1 MTNAV
6 PASRRFPFVRAAVL
20 FLVWLVLTDA
30 RLADVPVGLLA
41 AFLGALASRS
51 LAPETLT
58 TPRAGALLSY
68 AVRFLRQS
76 VLAGFDIAHRAFSP
90 SLPLKPGMAQF
101 TPTLPPGPARTLF
114 ADLASMAPGTLPT
127 GETAD
132 GAMELHCL
140 DTDIDAA
147 AQLADD
153 ETRLMAAL
161 GLEAQKERLAGS

>member
-1 MTNAV
+1 MTGSPLV
-6 PASRRFPFVRAAVL
+6 PRRFPFVRAAAL

-30 RLADVPVGLLA
+30 RLADMPVGLLA

-51 LAPETLT
+51 LAPQTLA
-58 TPRAGALLSY
+58 TPRAGALLAY
-68 AVRFLRQS
+68 CVRFLRQS
-76 VLAGFDIAHRAFSP
+76 VLAGFDIARRAFSP
-90 SLPLKPGMAQF
+90 SLPLKPGMARF
-101 TPTLPPGPARTLF
+101 APSLPPGAARTLF

-132 GAMELHCL
+132 GSMEIHCL

-153 ETRLMAAL
+153 EARLKSAL
-161 GLEAQKERLAGS
+161 GIETHTERFAGP